1 MLYRDNIE
9 HQSGVPHQQLV
20 HTLRRVAVRLW
31 QSRRWQPERP
41 TWSCGE
47 ALVALVFN
55 LEAEQ
60 SRRGDQSQAKLT
72 HRIGIVLEDSHKL
85 VELCEVGWE

>member
-1 MLYRDNIE
+1 M
-9 HQSGVPHQQLV
+9 
-20 HTLRRVAVRLW
+20 RRVAVGLW
-31 QSRRWQPERP
+31 QSRWLLPERP
-41 TWSCGE
+41 TWSGGE

-60 SRRGDQSQAKLT
+60 SRRRDQSQAKLT

>member
-1 MLYRDNIE
+1 MRGLGGLD
-9 HQSGVPHQQLV
+9 
-20 HTLRRVAVRLW
+20 
-31 QSRRWQPERP
+31 
-41 TWSCGE
+41 
-47 ALVALVFN
+47 FN

-60 SRRGDQSQAKLT
+60 SRRRDQSQAKLT

>member
-31 QSRRWQPERP
+31 QSRWLLPERP
-41 TWSCGE
+41 SWSGGE
-47 ALVALVFN
+47 ALVALVN

-60 SRRGDQSQAKLT
+60 SRRRDQSQAKLT

>member
-1 MLYRDNIE
+1 M
-9 HQSGVPHQQLV
+9 
-20 HTLRRVAVRLW
+20 
-31 QSRRWQPERP
+31 
-41 TWSCGE
+41 
-47 ALVALVFN
+47 ALDFFN

-60 SRRGDQSQAKLT
+60 SRRRDQSQAKLT